1 MELGVFAESIVE
13 SLDKKV
19 RNVISR
25 RAFTDYSE
33 MCRSNVH
40 SWLEWAVIDAGQRLG
55 LVCVPEFK
63 LRLSNPLNPSEFGI
77 SDRRRRHQVKVD
89 VAVFGEFSK
98 FLGFVE
104 CITFDEAHECFSTR
118 DVNFKWLTFRD
129 RLPFTIKNLEEKPEF
144 VILLVVLPKSIER
157 VPWKTGKEDIDAI
170 LERKNY
176 FDDLGSKWRELVE
189 SIREFVD
196 ARLILIN
203 EDKTP
208 VY

>member
-1 MELGVFAESIVE
+1 MELEVFAESIVE
-13 SLDKKV
+13 SIDKRV

-25 RAFTDYSE
+25 RTFTDYSE

-63 LRLSNPLNPSEFGI
+63 LRLPNPLDPSEIGI
-77 SDRRRRHQVKVD
+77 SDRRRRCQVKVD

-104 CITFDEAHECFSTR
+104 CITFDVAHECFSTR

-129 RLPFTIKNLEEKPEF
+129 RLPFTIKTWRKSQNSLSCSSSYPKVLKELRGRQGKRRSTLYFRERITLMILGQSGGKVFNDLPE
-144 VILLVVLPKSIER
+144 LPM
-157 VPWKTGKEDIDAI
+157 G
-170 LERKNY
+170 
-176 FDDLGSKWRELVE
+176 
-189 SIREFVD
+189 
-196 ARLILIN
+196 
-203 EDKTP
+203 
-208 VY
+208 

>member
-1 MELGVFAESIVE
+1 MELEVFAESIVE
-13 SLDKKV
+13 SIDKRV

-63 LRLSNPLNPSEFGI
+63 LRLPNPLDPSEFGI
-77 SDRRRRHQVKVD
+77 SDRRRKHQVKVD

-104 CITFDEAHECFSTR
+104 CITFDVAHECFSTR

-144 VILLVVLPKSIER
+144 VILLLILPKSIER
-157 VPWKTGKEDIDAI
+157 VPWKTGKEEIDAI
-170 LERKNY
+170 LQRKNY

-189 SIREFVD
+189 SIKEFVD
-196 ARLILIN
+196 AKLILIN
-203 EDKTP
+203 ENETL